1 MFHSIA
7 KRQTLNAF
15 AALSRR
21 DPDTLL
27 ARCSEDMTH
36 VFAGDHALGGTRN
49 SKAAF
54 TRWIERLNRLFPV
67 LEFQPREV
75 LVRGPPWNMT
85 VAVFWTDR
93 GEAADG
99 TPYENAG
106 AHELRLTWGRLTA
119 LRAHLDTQR
128 LSATLDRMARNG
140 LDEAAA
146 APIGDD
152 R

>member
-1 MFHSIA
+1 MA
-7 KRQTLNAF
+7 KRQTLSAF
-15 AALSRR
+15 EALSQR

-54 TRWIERLNRLFPV
+54 TRWIERLYRLFPV
-67 LEFQPREV
+67 LEFQPRDV

-85 VAVFWTDR
+85 VAVLWTDR

-99 TPYENAG
+99 APYENAG
-106 AHELRLTWGRLTA
+106 AHELRLKWGRLTA

-146 APIGDD
+146 APIGND

>member
-1 MFHSIA
+1 MA

-15 AALSRR
+15 AALSQR

-36 VFAGDHALGGTRN
+36 VFAGDHALGGTRR

-54 TRWIERLNRLFPV
+54 ASWIERLYRLFPV
-67 LEFQPREV
+67 LEFRPREIF
-75 LVRGPPWNMT
+75 VRGPPWNTT
-85 VAVFWTDR
+85 VAVLWTDR

-99 TPYENAG
+99 AAYENAG
-106 AHELRLTWGRLTA
+106 AHELRLAWGRLTS